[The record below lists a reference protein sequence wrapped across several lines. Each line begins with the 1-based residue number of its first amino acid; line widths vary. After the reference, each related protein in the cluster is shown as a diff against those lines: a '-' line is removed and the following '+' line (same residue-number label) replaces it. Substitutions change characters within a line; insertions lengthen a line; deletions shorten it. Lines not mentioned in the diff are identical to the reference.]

1 MSPQDACGVAP
12 RGGSRSAWERPG
24 ADRDHFDER
33 YSVGRVG
40 LKRPSS
46 SALLIMLTEDSAIGA
61 PATTGLSRPKAAS
74 GRPATC

>member
-12 RGGSRSAWERPG
+12 PVGESVRLGAARRGP
-24 ADRDHFDER
+24 DHFDER

-74 GRPATC
+74 GRPTTW